1 MNEHRRYYNYLLTIL
16 DALILVGAYV
26 LAWYL
31 RFQSP
36 FFPKS
41 AWSLTRYIYMRE
53 MAVIVPAFL
62 VFYYLFHVYSQQKI
76 QRKRTVFIHLLQANA
91 VAVMAEILFLY
102 LRKENNFSRTM
113 LFLFVVIAFG
123 GEVLMRLLF
132 ARINARLRASG
143 TNQHYIVLVGYSHSA
158 EQYID
163 RVIGNPGYGYKVR
176 GILSNDKARGD
187 EYRGVKII
195 GQIAD
200 LEVILKANSVDEI
213 AITLDISHYEN
224 LGKIVSMC
232 EKSGVHT
239 TFVPDYG
246 EIISSKPYT
255 EDMLGLPV
263 INIRHVPLM
272 EVMNRTVKRLVDL
285 FGGII
290 CIVIFSPLM
299 LVIALLIKLTSRG
312 PIIYAQERVG
322 YRNRS
327 FKMYK
332 FRSMVVQT
340 ASEETGK
347 WTTKDDPR
355 VTGIGKFIR
364 RTSIDEL
371 PQLFNVVRGEMSLVG
386 PRPERPFFV
395 DKFKEEI
402 PRYMIKHQVR
412 PGMTGWAQVNGLRG
426 DTSIR
431 ERIEYD
437 LYYIENWTLGFD
449 FKILFYTVFRG
460 FLNKNAY

>member
-1 MNEHRRYYNYLLTIL
+1 MNEHRRYYNYLMTIL
-16 DALILVGAYV
+16 DALILIGAYV

-31 RFQSP
+31 RFKSP
-36 FFPKS
+36 FFPAP

-76 QRKRTVFIHLLQANA
+76 QRKRTIFIHLFQANA

-113 LFLFVVIAFG
+113 LFMFVVIAYA

-132 ARINARLRASG
+132 ARVEARMRANG
-143 TNQHYIVLVGYSHSA
+143 TNLHYVVLVGYSHSA

-163 RVIGNPGYGYKVR
+163 RAIGNPGYGYKVR
-176 GILSNDKARGD
+176 GILSNDKPRGH
-187 EYRGVKII
+187 EYRGVKVI
-195 GQIAD
+195 GQLAD

-224 LGKIVSMC
+224 LGSIVSMC

-246 EIISSKPYT
+246 EIISSRPYT

-272 EVMNRTVKRLVDL
+272 EVMNRATKRLVDL
-285 FGGII
+285 VGGVI
-290 CIVIFSPLM
+290 CIIIFSPLM

-312 PIIYAQERVG
+312 PVIYAQERIG
-322 YRNRS
+322 YRNRA

-332 FRSMVVQT
+332 FRSMVVQK
-340 ASEETGK
+340 ASEEAGK

-431 ERIEYD
+431 KRIEYD

>member
-1 MNEHRRYYNYLLTIL
+1 MNEHRRYYNYLMTIL
-16 DALILVGAYV
+16 DALILVGAYM

-31 RFQSP
+31 RFRSP
-36 FFPKS
+36 FFPQS
-41 AWSLTRYIYMRE
+41 AWSLARYIYMRE

-113 LFLFVVIAFG
+113 LFLFVAIAFA
-123 GEVLMRLLF
+123 GEVLMRLMF
-132 ARINARLRASG
+132 AKVDARVRASG
-143 TNQHYIVLVGYSHSA
+143 ANQHYIVLVGYSHSA

-176 GILSNDKARGD
+176 GILSNDKPRGY
-187 EYRGVKII
+187 EYRGVKVI
-195 GQIAD
+195 GQLAD
-200 LEVILKANSVDEI
+200 LDVILKANSVDEI
-213 AITLDISHYEN
+213 AITLDIAHYEN
-224 LGKIVSMC
+224 LGSIVSQC

-246 EIISSKPYT
+246 EIISSRPYT

-263 INIRHVPLM
+263 INIRHVPLI

-285 FGGII
+285 IGGLI

-299 LVIALLIKLTSRG
+299 LVIALLIKLTSKG
-312 PIIYAQERVG
+312 PVIYAQERIG
-322 YRNRS
+322 YRNRA

-332 FRSMVVQT
+332 FRSMVVQK

-371 PQLFNVVRGEMSLVG
+371 PQLFNVIRGEMSLVG